1 MSRFW
6 KRHQSDPVE
15 TLLQAN
21 RPQPSDEYI
30 ASQLAR
36 LETRPRRSHVGV
48 RLGARVLVAA
58 GITALALGAALA
70 AGGISSAADGV
81 HGLVNVAKLSVGDQ
95 PQDKSKPNKDESTTT
110 ENTPTTTQDS
120 STTTTDT
127 TSTGQD
133 TSTTTTT
140 LGTAAPIVDNNS
152 GPADDNSQNE
162 SAGDHQYAIEICHH
176 TSSATNPW
184 VDLFLS
190 PQGAANHLANHTGP
204 PPDFLV
210 TPNTPCPPA

>member
-15 TLLQAN
+15 ALLQAN

-36 LETRPRRSHVGV
+36 LEARPRSSHVGRRV
-48 RLGARVLVAA
+48 GAKVLVAA
-58 GITALALGAALA
+58 GITALAFGAAVA
-70 AGGISSAADGV
+70 AGGVSSAADGV

-110 ENTPTTTQDS
+110 ESTPTTTQDT

-127 TSTGQD
+127 TSTSQD
-133 TSTTTTT
+133 TSTTTT
-140 LGTAAPIVDNNS
+140 ANSSAPIANNS
-152 GPADDNSQNE
+152 GPTDNNSQDD
-162 SAGDHQYAIEICHH
+162 SSGDHQYAIEICDH
-176 TSSATNPW
+176 TSSATTPW
-184 VDLFLS
+184 ADLFLS
-190 PQGAANHLANHTGP
+190 PQGAANHLAKHSL
-204 PPDFLV
+204 DFVV
-210 TPNTPCPPA
+210 TPTTPCPPT